1 MACSYSILF
10 FVSGFFLHMN
20 VVPPALSRLITDLN
34 RLPGIG
40 MKTATRLAL
49 HILRRPASEAQSLA
63 RDLGELH
70 RTIRLCGSCFAFA
83 ETDPCAI
90 CNDSGRDAGLVCVV
104 EESADLMAIEKTG
117 AFKGKYHILHG
128 VLSPMDGIGPEEI
141 KADALLE
148 RIRKQQVREVLIAT
162 SSTVPGE
169 ATAAYLIKRLQ
180 EEVAVKV
187 TRLACGI
194 PMGMD
199 IKYADELTL
208 SRAIESRKDTS
219 S

>member
-1 MACSYSILF
+1 M
-10 FVSGFFLHMN
+10 
-20 VVPPALSRLITDLN
+20 
-34 RLPGIG
+34 
-40 MKTATRLAL
+40 
-49 HILRRPASEAQSLA
+49 
-63 RDLGELH
+63 GELH
-70 RTIRLCGSCFAFA
+70 RSIRLCSGCFAFA
-83 ETDPCAI
+83 ETDPCGI
-90 CNDSGRDAGLVCVV
+90 CKDSERDGGLVCVV

-148 RIRKQQVREVLIAT
+148 RIRNQQVREVLIAT

-180 EEVAVKV
+180 EEAAVKV

-208 SRAIESRKDTS
+208 SRAIESRKDTCS
-219 S
+219 

>member
-1 MACSYSILF
+1 
-10 FVSGFFLHMN
+10 MN
-20 VVPPALSRLITDLN
+20 VVPPALARLVADLN

-40 MKTATRLAL
+40 RKTATRLAL
-49 HILRRPASEAQSLA
+49 HIMRRPASEAQSLA
-63 RDLGELH
+63 RDLAELH
-70 RTIRLCGSCFAFA
+70 GAIRLCANCFAFS

-90 CNDSGRDAGLVCVV
+90 CRDSERDSRLVCVV
-104 EESADLMAIEKTG
+104 EEPADLMAIEKTG

-128 VLSPMDGIGPEEI
+128 VLSPMDGIGPEEL
-141 KADALLE
+141 KVEALVE
-148 RIRKQQVREVLIAT
+148 RVRRQRVVEVLVAT

-180 EEVAVKV
+180 EEGGVTV

-208 SRAIESRKDTS
+208 SRAIESRKDTRG
-219 S
+219 